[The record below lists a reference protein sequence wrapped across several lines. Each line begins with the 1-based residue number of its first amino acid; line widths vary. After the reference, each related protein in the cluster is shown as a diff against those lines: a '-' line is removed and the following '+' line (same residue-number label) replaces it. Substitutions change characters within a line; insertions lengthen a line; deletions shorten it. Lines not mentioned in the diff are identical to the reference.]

1 LASGSNYNKLFR
13 LIFCNVVYVDY
24 YSFTLVP
31 NNGPSRS
38 YFVEAGAG
46 LLPVNDLPA
55 DDFVLLVEDARGC
68 QQSHPFSIT
77 QPDPIVVNHSKT
89 DISCFGAGDGAITIS
104 VDGGRGAGVG
114 YNYLWHKV
122 DDATFSRT
130 TKDVS
135 GLESG
140 TYYVEVAEMI
150 FSNCPAVSSQI
161 IIHEPSEIN
170 VMVNAF
176 DVKTCH
182 GDNSGRLEVSVNGGT
197 APYLVAYANNFG
209 LGSNASGNGPGFVFN
224 NLVADDY
231 IVTVTDNSGTGC
243 SITAPVET
251 IVEPAVLV
259 INTFDYSI
267 DCDPL
272 IVNSGLLEFEISGG
286 VEVAGETRERRVE
299 RMHAQNVPLPGL
311 LETLFRIQ
319 REWLMSSKLW
329 AKFLVF
335 VQNRAKKTPLKTLD
349 PAEERALMN
358 TIYNRDYILRGIL
371 REYDSEQMWLREV
384 KKLQGES
391 PLVAPTIVIGAEP
404 KKEVWGTGWIDA
416 LEHYVQELEVDA
428 PARLVR
434 IRGKHML
441 MRDKPGKLAKAIRAD
456 V

>member
-1 LASGSNYNKLFR
+1 MAGKTLLLGKLLEVTYPERELPLTREERAAYTTWAYVVEKGHGPAVVIVSGPATASFDWQDVVMKLADSHRVIVIDRPGAGFAR
-13 LIFCNVVYVDY
+13 R
-24 YSFTLVP
+24 TP
-31 NNGPSRS
+31 EGGPSCL
-38 YFVEAGAG
+38 YDEA
-46 LLPVNDLPA
+46 D
-55 DDFVLLVEDARGC
+55 VLRQVMEKLGVGSATIVGHGMGCLVAEAMARITPGLVEKLVL
-68 QQSHPFSIT
+68 I
-77 QPDPIVVNHSKT
+77 
-89 DISCFGAGDGAITIS
+89 
-104 VDGGRGAGVG
+104 
-114 YNYLWHKV
+114 
-122 DDATFSRT
+122 
-130 TKDVS
+130 
-135 GLESG
+135 
-140 TYYVEVAEMI
+140 
-150 FSNCPAVSSQI
+150 
-161 IIHEPSEIN
+161 EP
-170 VMVNAF
+170 
-176 DVKTCH
+176 
-182 GDNSGRLEVSVNGGT
+182 R
-197 APYLVAYANNFG
+197 
-209 LGSNASGNGPGFVFN
+209 
-224 NLVADDY
+224 
-231 IVTVTDNSGTGC
+231 
-243 SITAPVET
+243 
-251 IVEPAVLV
+251 
-259 INTFDYSI
+259 
-267 DCDPL
+267 
-272 IVNSGLLEFEISGG
+272 
-286 VEVAGETRERRVE
+286 VEVAGETRERRIE

-416 LEHYVQELEVDA
+416 LEHYVQKLEVDA